1 MRISFNDRIIEV
13 AKKHSNLKERIE
25 IYWKAMIYYIEWEVI
40 DERMEEYLSKWKRIS
55 EKMKGNKNR
64 CATTEK
70 TDVAELKNRC
80 GRTEK
85 NRCATTEKPRA
96 KPSKDTTTDEAL
108 AIYISNN
115 KLLYGIVYSYIHNN
129 IDVSCIK
136 YLINKHW
143 ESKYIYTQMLEA
155 EKIIKKIWFDEFKD
169 ILNYIPTD
177 DFRCKQILSV
187 AKLNRKN
194 KEWVPYYIV
203 IQDKMKPI
211 KKKQQDREREIEL
224 HRRKIAE
231 QIQSF
236 KSEINANETTWNQ
249 EGGYNWRENISFS

>member
-13 AKKHSNLKERIE
+13 AKKHSDLKERVE

-40 DERMEEYLSKWKRIS
+40 DERMEWYLNPNLRRSKNMK
-55 EKMKGNKNR
+55 EKKNR
-64 CATTEK
+64 AGRTKNKSCQ
-70 TDVAELKNRC
+70 VLKNKTCQDLKIRP
-80 GRTEK
+80 G
-85 NRCATTEKPRA
+85 TTKKPSA